1 MKESRMPKTE
11 YINTEYGYQ
20 AVHDYG
26 NQVKSTDTVLVPPH
40 DPEAAARTRREINA
54 VLARYGYRLA
64 DREEGAS
71 RSNER

>member
-1 MKESRMPKTE
+1 METKREFIP
-11 YINTEYGYQ
+11 TEYGYQ
-20 AVHDYG
+20 VEHDCGKQGKAVDAVH
-26 NQVKSTDTVLVPPH
+26 VPPH

>member
-1 MKESRMPKTE
+1 MKESRTPKTE
-11 YINTEYGYQ
+11 YIDTEYGYQ

-40 DPEAAARTRREINA
+40 DPESAARTRREISA

-64 DREEGAS
+64 DREEKQ
-71 RSNER
+71 NETKER